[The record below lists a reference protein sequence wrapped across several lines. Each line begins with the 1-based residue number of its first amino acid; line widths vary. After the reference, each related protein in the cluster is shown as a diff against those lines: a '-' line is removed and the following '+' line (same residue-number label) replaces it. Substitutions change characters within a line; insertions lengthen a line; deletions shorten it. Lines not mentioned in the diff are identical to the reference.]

1 MHAGAAIPRR
11 SGAQIAAEMDL
22 ERETMKKK
30 LPGYV
35 AHIIEI
41 KCRARR
47 AVS

>member
-35 AHIIEI
+35 AHIIQMRS
-41 KCRARR
+41 RARS
-47 AVS
+47 AAS